1 MEKEKEEFKPFVPA
15 EKEMKEFSITAVIV
29 GVLLAVVFGAANAY
43 LGLRVGMTVSA
54 SIPAAVVSMGILR
67 GLLRRNSILESN
79 LVQTIGSAGESLAAG
94 AIFTLPALFLW
105 AEEGKAETPDL
116 FTSTCFVWRRSWRA
130 FYGSAAQSINC
141 KRTWGASIS
150 GRNGVCGCAASR

>member
-15 EKEMKEFSITAVIV
+15 EKQMKEFSITAVIV

-67 GLLRRNSILESN
+67 GLLRRNSRHQYTMLSDTFN
-79 LVQTIGSAGESLAAG
+79 HL
-94 AIFTLPALFLW
+94 
-105 AEEGKAETPDL
+105 
-116 FTSTCFVWRRSWRA
+116 C
-130 FYGSAAQSINC
+130 
-141 KRTWGASIS
+141 
-150 GRNGVCGCAASR
+150 